1 MARVLIVEDQERVAK
16 ALALQLELAGI
27 ASVIARS
34 PAAALACVEAGGVGL
49 VLQDMN
55 FTPGAT
61 GGEEGVALFHEIRRR
76 EPALPVVLMTA
87 WAHLETAVEL
97 VRAGAADYVE
107 KPWDD
112 EKLIATVRA
121 RLATSAA
128 PASPAAVLGVLAPA
142 SARATRPA
150 AAPRGGPGIDL
161 CGMVFESEAMR
172 ELVALAARIAAADVP
187 VLVTGESGTG
197 KEKLAELIHANSPR
211 RRRPLVKV
219 NVGSLPDPLLEAE
232 LFGAEAGAYTVA
244 VKRRIGRFEA
254 ADGGT
259 LLLDELGNL
268 SAAGQAK
275 LLRVL
280 QTGELERLGSSQTLA
295 VDVRVVAATHADL
308 GRAIARGEFREDLYY
323 RLAVIELEVPP
334 LARRRADILPLAEH
348 FLARAERPEGGA
360 LRFDEASRRAL
371 AAHPWPGN
379 VRELGNRVQR
389 AALLARGEW
398 VTPADLG
405 LAPGATRPAP
415 AEAAPPGSLSPESG
429 DETAERRR
437 LEALLIDH
445 GGVVARAAAELGLS
459 RQALYRRMERLGIV
473 LERRPR
479 G

>member
-34 PAAALACVEAGGVGL
+34 PVAALACVEAGGVGL

-55 FTPGAT
+55 FSPGAT

-87 WAHLETAVEL
+87 WAHLATAVEL
-97 VRAGAADYVE
+97 VRAGAVDYVE

-121 RLATSAA
+121 RLAAPGGVAA
-128 PASPAAVLGVLAPA
+128 AATPAGPEAVP
-142 SARATRPA
+142 PA
-150 AAPRGGPGIDL
+150 AAPRTGSEIDL
-161 CGMVFESEAMR
+161 RGMVVASEAMR

-187 VLVTGESGTG
+187 VLITGESGTG

-211 RRRPLVKV
+211 RRRPLVRV

-232 LFGAEAGAYTVA
+232 LFGAEAGAYTGA
-244 VKRRIGRFEA
+244 LKRRVGRFEA

-259 LLLDELGNL
+259 LLLDEIGNL

-280 QTGELERLGSSQTLA
+280 QTGELERLGSSQTLS
-295 VDVRVVAATHADL
+295 VDVRVVAATNLDL

-334 LARRRADILPLAEH
+334 LARRRADVLPLAEH
-348 FLARAERPEGGA
+348 FLARAEHPEGGA

-371 AAHPWPGN
+371 LAHAWPGN

-389 AALLARGEW
+389 AALLARGEL

-405 LAPGATRPAP
+405 LGPAGPRPAP
-415 AEAAPPGSLSPESG
+415 PETSLPATARAESADAAH
-429 DETAERRR
+429 ERRR
-437 LEALLIDH
+437 LEALLVDH
-445 GGVVARAAAELGLS
+445 GGVVARAAAELGVS

-479 G
+479 D

>member
-27 ASVIARS
+27 PSVIARS
-34 PAAALACVEAGGVGL
+34 PAAALACVDGGGVGL

-55 FTPGAT
+55 FAPGAT
-61 GGEEGVALFHEIRRR
+61 GGEEGVALFREIRRR
-76 EPALPVVLMTA
+76 QPALPVVLMTA

-121 RLATSAA
+121 RLAA
-128 PASPAAVLGVLAPA
+128 PMAP
-142 SARATRPA
+142 PA
-150 AAPRGGPGIDL
+150 AAPSAGARAALPATAARGGPGIEL
-161 CGMVFESEAMR
+161 CGLVFESEAMR

-232 LFGAEAGAYTVA
+232 LFGAEAGAYTGA
-244 VKRRIGRFEA
+244 VKRRLGRFEA

-259 LLLDELGNL
+259 LLLDEIGNL

-280 QTGELERLGSSQTLA
+280 QTGELERLGSSQTLS
-295 VDVRVVAATHADL
+295 VDVRVVAATNSDL

-323 RLAVIELEVPP
+323 RLAVIELELPP
-334 LARRRADILPLAEH
+334 LARRRADVLPLAEH

-371 AAHPWPGN
+371 LAHAWPGN

-389 AALLARGEW
+389 AALLARGEL

-405 LAPGATRPAP
+405 LAPGATRLVP
-415 AEAAPPGSLSPESG
+415 AEGGEGGPPRPLPPESG
-429 DETAERRR
+429 DEATERRR
-437 LEALLIDH
+437 LEAMLVEH
-445 GGVVARAAAELGLS
+445 GGVVARAAAELGIS

>member
-1 MARVLIVEDQERVAK
+1 MSSVLIVEDQERVAK
-16 ALALQLELAGI
+16 ALALLLELHEI
-27 ASVIARS
+27 PSVIARS
-34 PAAALACVEAGGVGL
+34 PRAALACLDSESIGV

-55 FTPGAT
+55 FAPGAT
-61 GGEEGVALFHEIRRR
+61 GGEEGVALFREIRARAPR
-76 EPALPVVLMTA
+76 LPVVLMTA

-112 EKLIATVRA
+112 DKLIATVRGLLSDE
-121 RLATSAA
+121 RRR
-128 PASPAAVLGVLAPA
+128 A
-142 SARATRPA
+142 SAPGAAERAGRRA
-150 AAPRGGPGIDL
+150 EGDPGSIDL
-161 CGMVFESEAMR
+161 CGMVVSSPALR
-172 ELVALAARIAAADVP
+172 ELVALAARIAMAGVP

-197 KEKLAELIHANSPR
+197 KEKLAEVIHANSPR

-232 LFGAEAGAYTVA
+232 LFGAEAGAYTGA
-244 VKRRIGRFEA
+244 VRRRIGRFEA

-259 LLLDELGNL
+259 LLLDEIGNL

-280 QTGELERLGSSQTLA
+280 QTGELERLGSSHTRT
-295 VDVRVVAATHADL
+295 VDVRVVAATNADL
-308 GRAIARGEFREDLYY
+308 ARAIEAGAFREDLYY

-334 LARRRADILPLAEH
+334 LARRRDDVLPLAEH
-348 FLARAERPEGGA
+348 FLARAERPAAGD

-371 AAHPWPGN
+371 VEHPWPGN

-389 AALLARGEW
+389 AALLARGES

-405 LAPGATRPAP
+405 LEGGPARLAAAAAPGAQSDDEM
-415 AEAAPPGSLSPESG
+415 AEKARIESLLVE
-429 DETAERRR
+429 
-437 LEALLIDH
+437 H
-445 GGVVARAAAELGLS
+445 GGVVSRAAAALGLT

-479 G
+479 S